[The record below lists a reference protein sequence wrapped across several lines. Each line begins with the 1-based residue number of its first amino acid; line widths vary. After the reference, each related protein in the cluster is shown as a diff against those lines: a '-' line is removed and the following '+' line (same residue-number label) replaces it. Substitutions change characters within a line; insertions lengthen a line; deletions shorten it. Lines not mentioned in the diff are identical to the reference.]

1 MTFDIKQEFGP
12 ELISYRDAGM
22 PTFTFFW
29 AIDKMVVSPYF
40 DSEEQAIDWM
50 DVEKYK
56 AEAQSLWSDSCTT
69 KRKINGK

>member
-12 ELISYRDAGM
+12 ELIKSRDAGM

-29 AIDKMVVSPYF
+29 AIDKKVVSPYF